1 MLVFGMFVFS
11 SNAFAQPLVDENL
24 SLIKEFILSD
34 NACCPPNI
42 LKIND
47 DGLFVVSYM
56 IPDRQTSIIK
66 TIHIDDSGMNYNE
79 IDMIDFRSGGISST
93 LEKLGNDRYLLWGNG
108 LYTVTISDTGV
119 IGELSEKFS
128 IYRGH
133 GGDFPQPIV
142 SLDDD
147 TFLIAHQYR
156 ATITDFPGLI
166 EVFHIADNGNLSRI
180 SELTFESEFGVNPS
194 PVKIDSN
201 TIAIAYQDRNGNKL
215 STFDI
220 SDLTNIQLIQSTSG
234 GKLPLSPID
243 TLIHVINDVYA
254 FQTSRGGDQI
264 QTIAID
270 NDGIIGNIIQSD
282 SLSNSVGTPVII
294 NFSDDLHV
302 TAYRN
307 YPNYV
312 LQLVSI
318 TDDSISVQNTQTSF
332 GTTGVQYSNPIYAM
346 SPLNDRTLVVL
357 FTDTNSNTLN
367 LFTYDV
373 SKPPTDP
380 ISIEHYLS
388 YKAKQPKGDDK
399 FVKFTVEL
407 SDTFETGPTTYTV
420 EKPDR
425 LYNPVQKTH
434 DGVTTDITD
443 EISHY
448 VGYKIKELKGTEKF
462 EDIKGV
468 SVTDQFG
475 ELTIDIKKPKLLL
488 VPSLKD
494 HDVTPEMTSP
504 FTVNHFKCYDVKET
518 EHSPKFEKRTVD
530 LLDQFA
536 VEPFTMEVKKLKMLC
551 IPVYKTHD
559 GILTE
564 ITNGDDNLTCYD
576 VKKLKDTD
584 KFEKRNVF
592 TNNQFGPEEL
602 NVDKQEEMCVP
613 SKILP

>member
-34 NACCPPNI
+34 NASYPPNI

-47 DGLFVVSYM
+47 DGLFVISYLSL
-56 IPDRQTSIIK
+56 DRRTNIIQ
-66 TIHIDDSGMNYNE
+66 TIHIEDDGMNYDE
-79 IDMIDFRSGGISST
+79 IDRLVIPGDISARV
-93 LEKLGNDRYLLWGNG
+93 EKLGNDRYLLWGNG
-108 LYTVTISDTGV
+108 LHTVTISDNGN
-119 IGELSEKFS
+119 IGELSDRFS
-128 IYRGH
+128 IHH
-133 GGDFPQPIV
+133 GSGGTSPRPII
-142 SLDDD
+142 SLDDN
-147 TFLIAHQYR
+147 TFLIAYTFR
-156 ATITDFPGLI
+156 ATNTDFPGLI
-166 EVFHIADNGNLSRI
+166 QVIGIRDNGNLFGI
-180 SELTFESEFGVNPS
+180 SELMFEPKSGIEPS
-194 PVKIDSN
+194 LVRIDID
-201 TIAIAYQDRNGNKL
+201 TIALAFRNNGMMTV

-220 SDLTNIQLIQSTSG
+220 TNLVNIREIQTKSFGSAFGNEHTFI
-234 GKLPLSPID
+234 PIE
-243 TLIHVINDVYA
+243 NNVYA
-254 FQTSRGGDQI
+254 LLREGVGEQI
-264 QTIAID
+264 QTIVID
-270 NDGIIGNIIQSD
+270 TNGIIGNVVEMS
-282 SLSNSVGTPVII
+282 SLSSSIRTPIII
-294 NFSDDLHV
+294 NFNDDLYV
-302 TAYRN
+302 SAFSDGIN
-307 YPNYV
+307 YLLN
-312 LQLVSI
+312 LESI
-318 TDDSISVQNTQTSF
+318 TEQSIVVQDNQISF
-332 GTTGVQYSNPIYAM
+332 APAGISYIHPLYSM

-357 FTDTNSNTLN
+357 STDTNSNTLN

-373 SKPPTDP
+373 STDP
-380 ISIEHYLS
+380 TSIEHYLS

-407 SDTFETGPTTYTV
+407 SDTFETDPTTYTV

-448 VGYKIKELKGTEKF
+448 VGYKIKEPKGTEKF
-462 EDIKGV
+462 EQIKGV

-494 HDVTPEMTSP
+494 HDVTPVPLIS

-518 EHSPKFEKRTVD
+518 EHSLKFEKITVD